1 MPAPAKTELAVVQGS
16 EEDNVLILLQV
27 HLHSL
32 CNSNRVAIHIE
43 FTIVTNQFSGQI
55 DYLSEVTPDN
65 LVKKF
70 FDLPR
75 TSTIF
80 FCGVVLF
87 EYYTSACFPQEVAF
101 RGFTARDECYV
112 FHNVSPFSVFNK
124 YIKNVPNLYYT
135 LLIVL
140 CQTKIIMEQKI
151 SAPYYKLYIY
161 QIFNIKIRNSLVSLG
176 KVVRL

>member
-87 EYYTSACFPQEVAF
+87 EYYASTCFPKEVAI
-101 RGFTARDECYV
+101 RGLTARDELNV
-112 FHNVSPFSVFNK
+112 FHNVFLFSVF
-124 YIKNVPNLYYT
+124 
-135 LLIVL
+135 LLN
-140 CQTKIIMEQKI
+140 T
-151 SAPYYKLYIY
+151 
-161 QIFNIKIRNSLVSLG
+161 
-176 KVVRL
+176 